1 MAAKNMFKKCR
12 KVPNGA
18 VPLFFFTDFLYTM
31 TLFAAFYLQQK
42 HKNLSL
48 HHVEG
53 WAARE
58 VTGCGVG

>member
-1 MAAKNMFKKCR
+1 MPAKNMFKKCR

-18 VPLFFFTDFLYTM
+18 VPQFFFHRFFIHYDPLCNV
-31 TLFAAFYLQQK
+31 LFATKVQK
-42 HKNLSL
+42 SL
-48 HHVEG
+48 HRVEG